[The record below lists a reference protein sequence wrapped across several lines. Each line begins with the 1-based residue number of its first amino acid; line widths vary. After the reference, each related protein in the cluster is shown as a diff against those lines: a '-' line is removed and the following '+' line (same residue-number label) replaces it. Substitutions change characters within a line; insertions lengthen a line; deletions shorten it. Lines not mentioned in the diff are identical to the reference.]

1 MSSKCQRGL
10 RLVEG
15 KIQGE
20 LLRRVCM
27 HWSLFLLLSVGLTIG
42 LHVLTN
48 DPSVPLANQVWQ
60 MAASNFW
67 PFLALVALLPYFLVD
82 TVRLSSNFAG
92 PIVRLRRAME
102 SLAQTGDTR
111 PLTFREGD
119 FWQSTA
125 DAYNAVLDRHMQLHE
140 RIANLEAAL
149 ERYQANE
156 PSIPTDSKCG
166 ATYVSP

>member
-1 MSSKCQRGL
+1 MSRKSQRGL

-20 LLRRVCM
+20 LLRRVCW
-27 HWSLFLLLSVGLTIG
+27 HWTLFLALSVGLTIG
-42 LHVLTN
+42 LHVLTT
-48 DPSVPLANQVWQ
+48 DPGVPLTKQLWQ
-60 MAASNFW
+60 MSVTNLW

-102 SLAQTGDTR
+102 GLVQKNDTQ

-119 FWQSTA
+119 FWLSTA
-125 DAYNAVLDRHMQLHE
+125 DAYNAVLDRQMRLQE
-140 RIANLEAAL
+140 RVATLEAELQQYKSEDLAL
-149 ERYQANE
+149 TANSLE
-156 PSIPTDSKCG
+156 
-166 ATYVSP
+166 